1 MAAAFAFAEPGS
13 APGTAL
19 WRALARG
26 ARARLVLAGAAS
38 LVGGIATT
46 GLIVLINGALH
57 ASEAA
62 RADRVAAFAATAL
75 LACAALVVSRALF
88 ADLGQRGLA
97 DLRSA
102 IAARVQAA
110 AFADLEAVGSAR
122 VQALVTEDAN
132 QVANFLTALPVL
144 VTNCAVVAATL
155 AYLGYLSFPL
165 FLASALTI
173 ALGAAGYSACYGRVT
188 RHLARAGAEQDR
200 LVGHFQA
207 LHGGAKEL
215 RLNREKGRH
224 FLDAVLATAIAR
236 VADHRRRG
244 LALLA
249 LAAGWGRILF
259 LALIGLA
266 LFVPGTGAQSPAVT
280 TGYVIA
286 LLYLMGPLEA
296 VLNTMPLVNLARV
309 GARRIEAAFAEL
321 PPEPVGDPGTG
332 PAAPRRDA
340 TVTLRGVTHHRADP
354 QTGDR
359 FDLGPVDLTL
369 RPGEITFLVGGN
381 GSGKTS
387 LARVIAGLHPPTGGT
402 LCLDGRPVAGAALA
416 GYRAHVAAVFSD
428 FHLFETLL
436 GRPDAAR
443 EAQARAW
450 LARLG
455 LDGRVSLRDGVF
467 STRDLSTGQRKRLA
481 LLVACLEDRPVMIF
495 DEWAADQDPDSRAA
509 FYETLLPE
517 LAAEGR
523 TILVV
528 THDDR
533 WFDRA
538 DQVVKLERGLVVEH
552 RAAAPRGRQA
562 GAGA

>member
-1 MAAAFAFAEPGS
+1 MRAAAAAIADPG
-13 APGTAL
+13 AGAAL

-38 LVGGIATT
+38 LVGGVATT
-46 GLIVLINGALH
+46 GMIVLINGALH
-57 ASEAA
+57 ASEPA
-62 RADRVAAFAATAL
+62 RADRVASFAATAL
-75 LACAALVVSRALF
+75 VACAALVVSRALF

-102 IAARVQAA
+102 IAERVQAA
-110 AFADLEAVGSAR
+110 SFADLEAVGGAR

-132 QVANFLTALPVL
+132 QVANLFTALPVL
-144 VTNCAVVAATL
+144 VTNGAVVAATL
-155 AYLGYLSFPL
+155 AYLGYLSIPL
-165 FLASALTI
+165 FLASAVTI
-173 ALGAAGYSACYGRVT
+173 GLGAAGYSACYGRVM
-188 RHLARAGAEQDR
+188 RHLGRAGAEQDR
-200 LVGHFQA
+200 LVAHFQA
-207 LHGGAKEL
+207 LQAGAKEL
-215 RLNREKGRH
+215 RLNRRKGRH
-224 FLDAVLATAIAR
+224 FLDAVLAEAVAR

-259 LALIGLA
+259 LGLVGLA
-266 LFVPGTGAQSPAVT
+266 LFLPGSGAQNPAVT

-309 GARRIEAAFAEL
+309 GARRIETAFAEL
-321 PPEPVGDPGTG
+321 PPEPVDEPGIH
-332 PAAPRRDA
+332 PAAPVRAA

-354 QTGDR
+354 RTGDR
-359 FDLGPVDLTL
+359 FALGPIDLTL
-369 RPGEITFLVGGN
+369 RPREITFLVGGN

-402 LCLDGRPVAGAALA
+402 LSLDGRPVEGPALA

-436 GRPDAAR
+436 GQPDAAH

-455 LDGRVSLRDGVF
+455 LDGRVGLRDGAF

-495 DEWAADQDPDSRAA
+495 DEWAADQDPESRAA
-509 FYETLLPE
+509 FYETILPE

-538 DQVVKLERGLVVEH
+538 DQVVKLERGTVVEH
-552 RAAAPRGRQA
+552 RAAAPRIRAA

>member
-1 MAAAFAFAEPGS
+1 MDAAFAFAEPGA
-13 APGTAL
+13 APGVAL

-57 ASEAA
+57 APEPA
-62 RADRVAAFAATAL
+62 RADRIAAFAATAL
-75 LACAALVVSRALF
+75 VACAALVVSRALF

-155 AYLGYLSFPL
+155 GYLGYLSIPL

-224 FLDAVLATAIAR
+224 FLDAVLAAAIAR

-259 LALIGLA
+259 LGLVGLA
-266 LFVPGTGAQSPAVT
+266 LFLPGTGAQSPAVT

-321 PPEPVGDPGTG
+321 PPEPVGAAAATG
-332 PAAPRRDA
+332 LSA
-340 TVTLRGVTHHRADP
+340 TVNLRGVTHRRADP
-354 QTGDR
+354 RTGDR
-359 FDLGPVDLTL
+359 FDLGPIDLTL
-369 RPGEITFLVGGN
+369 RPGRSPSWSAATAP
-381 GSGKTS
+381 
-387 LARVIAGLHPPTGGT
+387 ARPASPG
-402 LCLDGRPVAGAALA
+402 
-416 GYRAHVAAVFSD
+416 
-428 FHLFETLL
+428 
-436 GRPDAAR
+436 
-443 EAQARAW
+443 
-450 LARLG
+450 
-455 LDGRVSLRDGVF
+455 
-467 STRDLSTGQRKRLA
+467 
-481 LLVACLEDRPVMIF
+481 
-495 DEWAADQDPDSRAA
+495 
-509 FYETLLPE
+509 
-517 LAAEGR
+517 
-523 TILVV
+523 
-528 THDDR
+528 
-533 WFDRA
+533 
-538 DQVVKLERGLVVEH
+538 
-552 RAAAPRGRQA
+552 
-562 GAGA
+562 